1 MKIPTTTA
9 VAALLAALLPFAP
22 VSCLEAPLALAD
34 TITLPWWWADAENP
48 SEHPQWSGANP
59 LHTFDD
65 APVGLTFNQS
75 PNGWTFE
82 SGDPGQVGALLLW
95 PSGDPGGVSTL
106 FKYGNPGGPW
116 FEVPLT
122 LQGTEQAG
130 NLQYY
135 SASFTWQAAP
145 ESFADAQGWTFFGPG
160 VHELFVDFQAV
171 PEPSTA
177 GLLAVGAMAVLR
189 QRRRGL

>member
-1 MKIPTTTA
+1 MKISTTTA

-22 VSCLEAPLALAD
+22 PANAD
-34 TITLPWWWADAENP
+34 PIDLPTWWDGN
-48 SEHPQWSGANP
+48 HPQWVGANP

-65 APVGLTFNQS
+65 TPVALTFNQS

-82 SGDPGQVGALLLW
+82 PGDPGQVGALLLW

-177 GLLAVGAMAVLR
+177 GMIFVGALAVLR
-189 QRRRGL
+189 RRREKVP